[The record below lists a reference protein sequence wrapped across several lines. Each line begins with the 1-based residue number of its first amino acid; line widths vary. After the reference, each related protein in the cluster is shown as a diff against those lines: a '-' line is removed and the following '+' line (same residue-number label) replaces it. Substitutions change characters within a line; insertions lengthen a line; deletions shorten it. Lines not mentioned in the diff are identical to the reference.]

1 MCMYVY
7 SITWYTQHNNRK
19 KNTEIS
25 ISKYSLKKSSAKQAG
40 EKHGEKGIYDK
51 KG

>member
-1 MCMYVY
+1 MYVY
-7 SITWYTQHNNRK
+7 SITRYTQHNNRK

-25 ISKYSLKKSSAKQAG
+25 FSKNSLKKSNSAKQAG